1 MAAMRVPIQRLIAG
15 KMQHQVCHHL
25 VLPRVTAI
33 KAELAPEARRFGA
46 RILIF
51 VARVPHGDMPAEDCP
66 ELPPQVKGAFVLLL
80 WRYLVHLEA
89 GEPFQAANG

>member
-1 MAAMRVPIQRLIAG
+1 MRVPIQRLIAG

-51 VARVPHGDMPAEDCP
+51 VARVPHGDTPAEDCP
-66 ELPPQVKGAFVLLL
+66 EPQVKGAFVLLC
-80 WRYLVHLEA
+80 WRYLVHLA